1 MYLSAISS
9 IRSLRERA
17 KARASRSASAPVAP
31 SRSWTSRSA
40 RVWSALPRRSSSASN
55 TTSTT
60 IAIATAGDTLRQ
72 PDHGAGNLLL
82 VGADPLAVS
91 SGPRLD
97 QCGAGV
103 LQQAVGSERRRVQ
116 VCDRLV
122 AGPNQQGR

>member
-1 MYLSAISS
+1 MTAVPIVS
-9 IRSLRERA
+9 RRFV
-17 KARASRSASAPVAP
+17 ASPSAP

-55 TTSTT
+55 TTST

-72 PDHGAGNLLL
+72 PGHGAGNLLL